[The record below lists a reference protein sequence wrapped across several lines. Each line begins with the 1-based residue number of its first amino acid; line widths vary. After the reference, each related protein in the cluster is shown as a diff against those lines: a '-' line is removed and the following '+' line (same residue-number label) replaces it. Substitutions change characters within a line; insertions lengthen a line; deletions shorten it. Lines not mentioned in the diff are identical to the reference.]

1 MLPRIAAA
9 KAVLLVL
16 ALVQAQAIAA
26 RAEAPDATRL
36 TTDPAR
42 AAYVASMEGRK
53 AEALAA
59 AQELAAKLPVKQVF
73 AAGGSGWVL
82 TPQYTALVRFG
93 LWDELIA
100 LLPPDARLPG
110 LNAGYLYAR
119 GVAFAARG
127 QLVEAHEAL
136 ADLERLGASAPADA
150 DDGRGALRDLIAVA
164 APVVAAR
171 IAATELRNADAV
183 RDLENAAAAE
193 DRLAGDPGAGWF
205 FPVRHLLGA
214 QLLIAGRAAQ
224 AVHVYRED
232 LERHPRN
239 GWALFGLAAALR
251 AAGDKTAAGATEREF
266 ARVWK
271 HADVRLLSSAFW
283 FAGPDTTSCECQRQP
298 ADQGAGL
305 PSGVRLRSPA
315 GGW

>member
-1 MLPRIAAA
+1 M
-9 KAVLLVL
+9 VLLLAQAL
-16 ALVQAQAIAA
+16 ALAIAA

-53 AEALAA
+53 ADALAA
-59 AQELAAKLPVKQVF
+59 VQELAAKLPVEEVL

-110 LNAGYLYAR
+110 LDAGYLYAR

-127 QLVEAHEAL
+127 RLVEARKAL
-136 ADLERLGASAPADA
+136 ADLERLGASGPADG
-150 DDGRGALRDLIAVA
+150 DDGRGALRHLVAVA

-183 RDLENAAAAE
+183 RELEQAAAAE

-214 QLLIAGRAAQ
+214 QLLSAGRAAE
-224 AVHVYRED
+224 AVQVYRED
-232 LERHPRN
+232 LERHPGN
-239 GWALFGLAAALR
+239 GWALYGLASALR
-251 AAGDKTAAGATEREF
+251 AAGDKTAADATEREF

-283 FAGPDTTSCECQRQP
+283 FAGPDTTSCECQRQ
-298 ADQGAGL
+298 AAQ
-305 PSGVRLRSPA
+305 
-315 GGW
+315 